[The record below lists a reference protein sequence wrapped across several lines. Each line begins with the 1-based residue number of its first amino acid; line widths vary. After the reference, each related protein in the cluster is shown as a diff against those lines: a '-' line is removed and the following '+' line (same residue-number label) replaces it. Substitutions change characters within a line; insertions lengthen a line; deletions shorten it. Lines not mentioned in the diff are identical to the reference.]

1 VVEPESHGVAADDR
15 ALRRVRPL
23 HVVRD
28 PKAPSGQRASAAA
41 FEDDS
46 DGSPMSAY
54 LKSIVD
60 GLGLTAVDV
69 VHGKE
74 AGWAVASIPVHTL
87 IAEEQVVEPDPIID
101 ATEPHR
107 CDPAHALIHGVKNP
121 KGRRDRISKASP
133 LIYIV
138 V

>member
-1 VVEPESHGVAADDR
+1 MIEADPHGVAADDR

-23 HVVRD
+23 HVVND
-28 PKAPSGQRASAAA
+28 PKAPSGRRASAAA

-60 GLGLTAVDV
+60 GLGLTDAHV
-69 VHGKE
+69 VHGK
-74 AGWAVASIPVHTL
+74 APGWCVASIPVRKL
-87 IAEEQVVEPDPIID
+87 IDEEQVVTPAPIVDPPE
-101 ATEPHR
+101 THP
-107 CDPAHALIHGVKNP
+107 CDPAHALVHGEKKP
-121 KGRRDRISKASP
+121 KGRRDRIAKASP
-133 LIYIV
+133 LVHIV